1 VLSIVSTSSP
11 AAPFRIAAEFSSN
24 RSLRVAVLLCPH
36 RKDFPATLPIVP
48 CYSVASRVSFFTQFF
63 FGCDFYSV
71 DRDRINVRSLSS
83 DSVLS
88 FSSIIRRRQCR
99 VRYFAR
105 ASSGHVRSLQFQSR
119 FVESF
124 STATRQRDT
133 GWVVDASLPPA
144 EAPTLQDRA

>member
-1 VLSIVSTSSP
+1 MLSIVSTSSP

-105 ASSGHVRSLQFQSR
+105 ARRRVTFVQLQSR